1 MIADISTQKE
11 ILENLKL
18 DIAGTLDTAIQELGD
33 RPDKAR
39 ETVSDCL
46 DRIIKTIGSFRES
59 TERCAAVPEQTEKID
74 TQTLTSHNTC
84 NVRTEKM
91 KVRDILE
98 SYQFV
103 PITKV
108 VIWRE
113 CKLLARYPNIMAS
126 MGEALQDYGDENV
139 VEFSVD
145 VEGWYM
151 YIRIGNIRTP
161 SSSPVA

>member
-1 MIADISTQKE
+1 
-11 ILENLKL
+11 
-18 DIAGTLDTAIQELGD
+18 
-33 RPDKAR
+33 
-39 ETVSDCL
+39 
-46 DRIIKTIGSFRES
+46 
-59 TERCAAVPEQTEKID
+59 
-74 TQTLTSHNTC
+74 
-84 NVRTEKM
+84 M

-113 CKLLARYPNIMAS
+113 CKLLVRYPNIMAS

-161 SSSPVA
+161 SSSPIA